1 MKVASIEFE
10 AVNPTSSIMTSK
22 NRFEEI
28 RANKIRVEWT
38 RHHVV
43 FHFAFIKKNGK
54 AVEDTIAYRASEIL
68 GLTISDM
75 DEE

>member
-10 AVNPTSSIMTSK
+10 AEGPKSSIMASK

-28 RANKIRVEWT
+28 RANAISVEWT

-43 FHFAFIKKNGK
+43 FHISYEKNGNS
-54 AVEDTIAYRASEIL
+54 VEEVIAYQASKLL
-68 GLTISDM
+68 GLTISD

>member
-10 AVNPTSSIMTSK
+10 TEGPKSSIMASK

-28 RANKIRVEWT
+28 LANAISVEWT

-43 FHFAFIKKNGK
+43 FHISYEKNGNS
-54 AVEDTIAYRASEIL
+54 VEEIIAYRASDVL
-68 GLTISDM
+68 GLNISEV

>member
-10 AVNPTSSIMTSK
+10 AVNPTSSIITSG

-28 RANKIRVEWT
+28 RATGIKVKWT

-43 FHFAFIKKNGK
+43 FHLVIRKNGNF
-54 AVEDTIAYRASEIL
+54 VEEVIAYRASEVL
-68 GLTISDM
+68 GLTISDE

>member
-1 MKVASIEFE
+1 MRIASIEFE
-10 AVNPTSSIMTSK
+10 AEGPKSSIMASK

-54 AVEDTIAYRASEIL
+54 VVEDTIAYPALKVL
-68 GLTISDM
+68 GLTISDE